1 MTHLPSQA
9 AIDAAESRLVQS
21 RLEVRQSVE
30 RTRSAVRAAMAR
42 PSTVALVALASG
54 VSAFL
59 VSHRLRP
66 VFKSAAKRA
75 DSPTS
80 ESTPSLAR
88 TLVSM
93 YGAAVLS
100 YLLQHGA
107 VVWKQF
113 VASVSTKTPGTSA
126 AGDFPSKRDQ

>member
-21 RLEVRQSVE
+21 RLEVRQSME
-30 RTRSAVRAAMAR
+30 RTRSTVRATLAR

-75 DSPTS
+75 DSPSS
-80 ESTPSLAR
+80 ESDPGLAR

-93 YGAAVLS
+93 YGAAVLT
-100 YLLQHGA
+100 YVFQHGA
-107 VVWKQF
+107 VAWKHY
-113 VASVSTKTPGTSA
+113 VA
-126 AGDFPSKRDQ
+126 AGDSTSKRDH